1 MFSVLTRPDHIMRI
15 YVPQSD
21 KNTLVFFT
29 RAALKLLDFLYVF
42 LSPLISPSL
51 SSSSPLCLE
60 SVFSSFILRPLH
72 HSSVL
77 ISSSLLASNL
87 VPPLCFLHRLPS
99 SLVLSN
105 LLSSIESN
113 LFSTFHSSNC
123 SFFPFWPSSFPLFDS
138 PQYLPQRHIWLWL
151 LSEVEMRAV
160 VWWEE
165 EDSLADCDSSK
176 SKHSSS
182 AQTSRP
188 RQQNSHGLTEEVNLL
203 GRWDHVDGRSD
214 WTGRPDIK
222 HFHSTVFKVIS
233 QPWLFFFFISINWL
247 KNFSRT
253 KC

>member
-77 ISSSLLASNL
+77 ISSSLLAL
-87 VPPLCFLHRLPS
+87 TS
-99 SLVLSN
+99 SLLFAFFIACPRVSSCLISSHLSSLISS
-105 LLSSIESN
+105 LLSTPQAA
-113 LFSTFHSSNC
+113 LFFR
-123 SFFPFWPSSFPLFDS
+123 FDPRPLPYFDS

-203 GRWDHVDGRSD
+203 GRWDHDDGRSD
-214 WTGRPDIK
+214 WTGRPDMK

-233 QPWLFFFFISINWL
+233 QPWFYFFL
-247 KNFSRT
+247 YLLT
-253 KC
+253 G

>member
-87 VPPLCFLHRLPS
+87 VSPLCFLHLLPS

-113 LFSTFHSSNC
+113 LFSTFHSSSC
-123 SFFPFWPSSFPLFDS
+123 SFFPFWPSSSPLFRFS
-138 PQYLPQRHIWLWL
+138 PVSSTETHLALVTVWGGDEGGGVMGGGGQSGWLWL
-151 LSEVEMRAV
+151 LQIQTLRLCSDKSSEAAE
-160 VWWEE
+160 
-165 EDSLADCDSSK
+165 
-176 SKHSSS
+176 
-182 AQTSRP
+182 QP
-188 RQQNSHGLTEEVNLL
+188 RINRG
-203 GRWDHVDGRSD
+203 
-214 WTGRPDIK
+214 
-222 HFHSTVFKVIS
+222 S
-233 QPWLFFFFISINWL
+233 QPFR
-247 KNFSRT
+247 KMRSRRRQIRLNRT
-253 KC
+253 ARH